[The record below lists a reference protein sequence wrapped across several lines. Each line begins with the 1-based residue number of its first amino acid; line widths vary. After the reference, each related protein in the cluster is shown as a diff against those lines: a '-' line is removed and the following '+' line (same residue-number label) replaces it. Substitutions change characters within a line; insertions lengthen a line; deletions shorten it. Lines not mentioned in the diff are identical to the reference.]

1 MPNYDVKCANCGYEF
16 EVTHGINEPHPD
28 QCPMCTAKGQI
39 KTVFNSVPSMPDT
52 YSPMAPRRGRGRGI
66 GNKSKLALILVA
78 LMLAGCSRAELPFRG
93 YPSERTDSIGPLWD
107 AYERDAL
114 AHMYAGKTVVFQA
127 TATIDGI
134 LVDRST
140 YSECHLEP
148 IPQ

>member
-1 MPNYDVKCANCGYEF
+1 MPAYDVKCDGCGHAF
-16 EVTHGINEPHPD
+16 EVTHGINESHPD
-28 QCPMCTAKGQI
+28 QCPKCESKGQI
-39 KTVFNSVPSMPDT
+39 RTVFNSVPLMPDT

-78 LMLAGCSRAELPFRG
+78 LMLTGCSKVELPFRG
-93 YPSERTDSIGPLWD
+93 YPSESTESIGPLWD

-114 AHMYAGKTVVFQA
+114 VQMYANKTVVFQV

-134 LVDRST
+134 LVDCCT

-148 IPQ
+148 TQ